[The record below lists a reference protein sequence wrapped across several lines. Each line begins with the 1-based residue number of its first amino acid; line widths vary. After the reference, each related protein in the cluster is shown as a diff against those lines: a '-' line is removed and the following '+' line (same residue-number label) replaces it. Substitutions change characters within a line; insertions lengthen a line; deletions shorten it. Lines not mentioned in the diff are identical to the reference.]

1 MNKTANGVNPILA
14 VVLTVIVAA
23 LTVVLFVKGHPFWGV
38 VFALITADFLADV
51 VLAFKKA

>member
-23 LTVVLFVKGHPFWGV
+23 LTVVLFAKGHPFWGV